1 MGKNY
6 YDILG
11 ISKSASEDD
20 IKKAYKKM
28 ALKWHPDRNKNS
40 EEATKKFKEVSE
52 AFEVLSDGN
61 KRAVYDQFGEEG
73 LKGGGG
79 PSPGAGFSNFNFPGG
94 GGPGGSTFT
103 FSSSGPGGGFGGF
116 HPSDPEKIF
125 EHIFGGGLGGLGGLG
140 GFGGFSGMGSGGMGT
155 AGMNGSGTRSHS
167 QSRSNPFMDD
177 PMDGSFYTGGMPG
190 GMPHSRPHARSPPAE
205 VTRPLKV
212 SLEELYSGAVKR
224 IKVSRKL
231 NDGSMEEKL
240 LEIQIHPGWKSGTK
254 IRYPKAGNEN
264 ARGESSDLVFIV
276 EEKPHTVFTR
286 EGNDLIANVPV
297 PLVEALA
304 GVPGGGRATK
314 TVEMLDGR
322 KLQVALPPGVIKPGQ
337 QLTMPGEGMPI
348 RKDGKASTKGDLIV
362 KWDVVFPSRL
372 TPAQQEGIRKF
383 LA

>member
-11 ISKSASEDD
+11 ISKSASDD
-20 IKKAYKKM
+20 EIKKAYKKM

-40 EEATKKFKEVSE
+40 EDATKKFKEVSE

-73 LKGGGG
+73 LKSGGG
-79 PSPGAGFSNFNFPGG
+79 PSPGAGFSGFNFPDGA
-94 GGPGGSTFT
+94 GGPTFS

-125 EHIFGGGLGGLGGLG
+125 EHIFGGAFG
-140 GFGGFSGMGSGGMGT
+140 GFGGGGMGGMG
-155 AGMNGSGTRSHS
+155 GMNGAGSRSSRSH
-167 QSRSNPFMDD
+167 PFMDD

-190 GMPHSRPHARSPPAE
+190 GMPHSQSHARHARPSPPAE

-212 SLEELYSGAVKR
+212 SLEELYNGALKR
-224 IKVSRKL
+224 IKVGRKRS
-231 NDGSMEEKL
+231 DGSTEEKI

-264 ARGESSDLVFIV
+264 ARGESSDLVFVV
-276 EEKPHTVFTR
+276 EEKPHSVFTR
-286 EGNDLIANVPV
+286 DGNDLVANVPV

-304 GVPGGGRATK
+304 GVSGGGKK

-322 KLQVALPPGVIKPGQ
+322 KLQVPLPIGVIKPGQ
-337 QLTMPGEGMPI
+337 QLTVSGEGMPI
-348 RKDGKASTKGDLIV
+348 RKDGVASSKGDLIV

-372 TPAQQEGIRKF
+372 TPAQQEGIRKI